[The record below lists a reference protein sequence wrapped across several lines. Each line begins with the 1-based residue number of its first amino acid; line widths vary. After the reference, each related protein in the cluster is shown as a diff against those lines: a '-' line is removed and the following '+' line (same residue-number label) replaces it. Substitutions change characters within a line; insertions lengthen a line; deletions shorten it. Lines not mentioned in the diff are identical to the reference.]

1 MSSLPRPVAEL
12 LHARLGSNNLSP
24 AGEPASLALCLLYHA
39 RSLPD
44 KDDVRQRLINQSY
57 AYYQKAVDSLCY
69 EQHYSV
75 PLDAKLI
82 AIYDLFT
89 HQLEAH
95 GAAAGHAVTMIAD
108 LFVCEAHGPRPVI
121 DLSAINTASDWLLV
135 AHA

>member
-1 MSSLPRPVAEL
+1 MSSLPRPIAEL
-12 LHARLGSNNLSP
+12 LRARLGSEAVAS
-24 AGEPASLALCLLYHA
+24 ATEPASLALCLLYHA

-44 KDDVRQRLINQSY
+44 RNDVRQRLINQSY
-57 AYYQKAVDSLCY
+57 AYYQKAVDRLCD
-69 EQHYSV
+69 EQHQSV

-82 AIYDLFT
+82 AIFDLYT

-108 LFVCEAHGPRPVI
+108 LFICEVHGPRPTL